1 MVEYLLRDGSTFVGH
16 FSPAA
21 YVMVGDEREAHRFAT
36 RKLAREAAQKILR
49 ARERDG
55 RPAPRLEL
63 VPLPPGK

>member
-1 MVEYLLRDGSTFVGH
+1 MVEYLLRDGATFVAH

-36 RKLAREAAQKILR
+36 RKLAREAAQAILR

-55 RPAPRLEL
+55 RPAPSLEL
-63 VPLPPGK
+63 VPAGKGD